1 MDGAVCGFCGR
12 VERRYARFCGRCGAT
27 MSRGRPLGPIP
38 TARRSRAR
46 RGPGLFITVLA
57 AFVLLQ
63 LVCHAVRVN
72 HRRNFAPARLS
83 FPRASPVQ
91 LSEPC
96 PDEIMGDRTVETA
109 AEIVRERTATA
120 RRRFSRSIT
129 PD

>member
-27 MSRGRPLGPIP
+27 LSLGRPLGPIP

-46 RGPGLFITVLA
+46 RGPGLVITVLA
-57 AFVLLQ
+57 AFVLMQ

-72 HRRNFAPARLS
+72 RRRNFAPVELS
-83 FPRASPVQ
+83 FPRMSPVQ
-91 LSEPC
+91 LSEPR
-96 PDEIMGDRTVETA
+96 PDEFKGDRIVETA
-109 AEIVRERTATA
+109 TQTVQHRTATA

>member
-27 MSRGRPLGPIP
+27 LSQSRPLGPTP
-38 TARRSRAR
+38 PGRRGRAR

-63 LVCHAVRVN
+63 LVCHAARVN
-72 HRRNFAPARLS
+72 RRRHFAPVEWS
-83 FPRASPVQ
+83 ISRALPAQ
-91 LSEPC
+91 LSERR
-96 PDEIMGDRTVETA
+96 PDEVQGDLIIETA
-109 AEIVRERTATA
+109 TEIVQQRNATV
-120 RRRFSRSIT
+120 RRRFRRSVT